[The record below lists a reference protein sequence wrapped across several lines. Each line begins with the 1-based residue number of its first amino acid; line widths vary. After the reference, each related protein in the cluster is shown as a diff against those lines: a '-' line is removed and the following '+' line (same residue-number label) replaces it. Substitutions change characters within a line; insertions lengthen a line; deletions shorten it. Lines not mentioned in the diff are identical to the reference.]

1 MKCAREITR
10 THVVRLSALFTRSG
24 RVNGAMLRL
33 HRTRSMSSHQ
43 VASKLVSYN
52 FSSNVAPL
60 TRPQFRSICH
70 VRQVLRIAISGR
82 AMREGNAS
90 VVSSQSVR
98 KSRSEEPEFLFA
110 LSKKRS
116 GQYA

>member
-43 VASKLVSYN
+43 VASKLVYN

-70 VRQVLRIAISGR
+70 VPQVLRIAISGR

-90 VVSSQSVR
+90 VVSSQSIR

-116 GQYA
+116 GQYV